1 MAELAQLIKVLEN
14 SLEKN
19 TRFIIKDK
27 TFSPELKR
35 KLLDEARKTLKDKK
49 KQQAER
55 AAERV
60 AERASGAA
68 SSSQPPKP
76 PPPPPPPA
84 QQAKSVPPKAPLT
97 LRPPKPSAP
106 PPYALPTG
114 ADFDYYRVYNPAQG
128 WPYGLWFDR
137 NDEYGAGKIWWLREA
152 RYNRWVP
159 FEFKHQR

>member
-1 MAELAQLIKVLEN
+1 MEESIKKGKHPVVNEKVFKGGLQEKLLEA
-14 SLEKN
+14 L
-19 TRFIIKDK
+19 
-27 TFSPELKR
+27 R
-35 KLLDEARKTLKDKK
+35 KLLQDKK
-49 KQQAER
+49 KQQATRATER
-55 AAERV
+55 AA
-60 AERASGAA
+60 
-68 SSSQPPKP
+68 SSKP
-76 PPPPPPPA
+76 PPPPPPPPA
-84 QQAKSVPPKAPLT
+84 SVPPKAPLT
-97 LRPPKPSAP
+97 LRPPKPSAPP